1 MKFFVTGATGFLG
14 TGLVNELVA
23 RGHQIHFLSRDPLK
37 VNYFKNKNVRFYL
50 GDVLDIVRIE
60 EAMTGCDYVFHL
72 AGCVKVN
79 IKKSDTFYEIN
90 VLGTKNV
97 LETARKLSIKKMI
110 ITSTAGIFGPSTDGI
125 ITETTIRNI
134 DFFNEYEKT
143 KSQAEEIALEYARK
157 GQNIVIVN
165 PTRIYGPGPLT
176 ESNIVTLLI
185 KKYSEGKWRFVP
197 GNGETIGNYVYI
209 DDVVQGHLLAM
220 EKGKSGEKFIL
231 GGSNA
236 SYSSIIGTIDNI
248 QKRKHRIIK
257 VPISLIFT
265 LTSIHLIISNL
276 FGKPAQVTSGWI
288 KKYLNDWNTSNEKA
302 MQILGYEPTNL
313 ETGIKKTLNWLN
325 NLN

>member
-23 RGHQIHFLSRDPLK
+23 RGHQIHFLSRNPLK
-37 VNYFKNKNVRFYL
+37 VNYFKNKNVRFFL
-50 GDVLDIVRIE
+50 GDVLDIVKIE

-72 AGCVKVN
+72 AGCVKACT
-79 IKKSDTFYEIN
+79 KKPDTFYQIN

-97 LETARKLSIKKMI
+97 LETARKLSIKKTI

-134 DFFNEYEKT
+134 DYFNEYEKT

-197 GNGETIGNYVYI
+197 GNGEAIGNYVYI

-220 EKGKSGEKFIL
+220 EKGKPGEKFIL
-231 GGSNA
+231 GSSNA
-236 SYSSIIGTIDNI
+236 SYSDIICTIDNI

-257 VPISLIFT
+257 VPIFLVFT
-265 LTSIHLIISNL
+265 LTWIQVIVSNL
-276 FGKPAQVTSGWI
+276 FEKPPQVTSGWV
-288 KKYLNDWNTSNEKA
+288 KKFLNDWNTSNEKA
-302 MQILGYEPTNL
+302 MQVLGYKPTNL

>member
-37 VNYFKNKNVRFYL
+37 VDYFKNKNVQFFL
-50 GDVLDIVRIE
+50 GNVLDIVKIE
-60 EAMTGCDYVFHL
+60 EAMTGCNYVFHL
-72 AGCVKVN
+72 AGCVKACT
-79 IKKSDTFYEIN
+79 KKPDTFYKIN

-134 DFFNEYEKT
+134 DYFNEYEKT
-143 KSQAEEIALEYARK
+143 KSQAEEIALEYAMK

-176 ESNIVTLLI
+176 EGNTLTLLI
-185 KKYSEGKWRFVP
+185 KKYSEEKWRFVP
-197 GNGETIGNYVYI
+197 GNGETIGN
-209 DDVVQGHLLAM
+209 
-220 EKGKSGEKFIL
+220 
-231 GGSNA
+231 
-236 SYSSIIGTIDNI
+236 I

-257 VPISLIFT
+257 VPIFLIFT
-265 LTSIHLIISNL
+265 FVWIQVIVSNL
-276 FGKPAQVTSGWI
+276 FRKPPQITSGWV
-288 KKYLNDWNTSNEKA
+288 KKILNDWNTSNEKA
-302 MQILGYEPTNL
+302 MQVLGYKPTNL

>member
-23 RGHQIHFLSRDPLK
+23 RGHQIHFLSRNPLK
-37 VNYFKNKNVRFYL
+37 VNYFKNKNVRFFL

-60 EAMTGCDYVFHL
+60 KAMTGCDYVFHM
-72 AGCVKVN
+72 AGCVKACA
-79 IKKSDTFYEIN
+79 KKPDTFYKIN

-97 LETARKLSIKKMI
+97 LKTARKLSIKKII
-110 ITSTAGIFGPSTDGI
+110 ITSTAGIFGPSTDCI

-157 GQNIVIVN
+157 GQNIVIVY
-165 PTRIYGPGPLT
+165 PTRVYGPGPMT
-176 ESNIVTLLI
+176 ESNWTTLLI
-185 KKYSEGKWRFVP
+185 KQYSEGKWRLLP
-197 GNGETIGNYVYI
+197 GNGSKIGNYVYI
-209 DDVVQGHLLAM
+209 DDVVQGHILAM

-236 SYSSIIGTIDNI
+236 SYSDIICTIDNI
-248 QKRKHRIIK
+248 QERKHRIIK
-257 VPISLIFT
+257 VPIFLVFT
-265 LTSIHLIISNL
+265 LTWIQVIVSNL
-276 FGKPAQVTSGWI
+276 FGKPPQVTSGWV
-288 KKYLNDWNTSNEKA
+288 KKSLNDWNTSNEKA
-302 MQILGYEPTNL
+302 MQVLGYKPINL

>member
-37 VNYFKNKNVRFYL
+37 VNYFKNNNVRFFL
-50 GDVLDIVRIE
+50 GDVLDIVKIE

-72 AGCVKVN
+72 AGCVKACT
-79 IKKSDTFYEIN
+79 KKPDTFYQIN

-97 LETARKLSIKKMI
+97 LGTARKLSIKKTI

-125 ITETTIRNI
+125 ITETKIRNI
-134 DFFNEYEKT
+134 DYFNEYEKT

-185 KKYSEGKWRFVP
+185 KKYSEGKWSFVP
-197 GNGETIGNYVYI
+197 GNGEAIGNYVYI

-231 GGSNA
+231 GGSNE
-236 SYSSIIGTIDNI
+236 SYSDIICTIDNI

-257 VPISLIFT
+257 VPIFLVFT
-265 LTSIHLIISNL
+265 LTWIQVIVSNL
-276 FGKPAQVTSGWI
+276 FGKPPQITSGWV
-288 KKYLNDWNTSNEKA
+288 KKILNDWNTSNEKA
-302 MQILGYEPTNL
+302 MQVLGYKPTNL

>member
-1 MKFFVTGATGFLG
+1 MKFFITGATGFLG
-14 TGLVNELVA
+14 TGLVNKLVA
-23 RGHQIHFLSRDPLK
+23 HGHQIHFLSRDPLK
-37 VNYFKNKNVRFYL
+37 VNYFKNKNVRFFL
-50 GDVLDIVRIE
+50 GDVLDIGRIE

-72 AGCVKVN
+72 AGCVKVYV
-79 IKKSDTFYEIN
+79 KKPDTFYEIN

-125 ITETTIRNI
+125 ITENTIRNI
-134 DFFNEYEKT
+134 DYFNEYEKT

-165 PTRIYGPGPLT
+165 PTRVYGPGPLT

-209 DDVVQGHLLAM
+209 GDVVHGHLLAM

-231 GGSNA
+231 SGSNA
-236 SYSSIIGTIDNI
+236 SYSDIIYTIDNI

-257 VPISLIFT
+257 VPFFLIFT
-265 LTSIHLIISNL
+265 FVWIQVIVCNL
-276 FGKPAQVTSGWI
+276 FRKPPQVTSGWV
-288 KKYLNDWNTSNEKA
+288 KKLPKDWNTSNEKA
-302 MQILGYEPTNL
+302 LHVLGYKPTNL